1 MVSPLEKSIIFLQEF
16 GFFDVV
22 LPFLLV
28 FTIVFAILEKT
39 KIFGT
44 EGDDKKPKKNLNSM
58 VAFVISFFV
67 IATKQIVTAIQVSLP
82 QVVMVLIVIFA
93 IMMLVG
99 SLFSGEKEFAFE
111 GKGAVFFG
119 IVAGAGVFLIFM
131 NAFGWL
137 KPIIDYLTKYW
148 NDTLVVSLIFL
159 IIIIGTIL
167 YIVGVG
173 GGSGKKGSD

>member
-44 EGDDKKPKKNLNSM
+44 EGEDKKPKKNLNSM
-58 VAFVISFFV
+58 VAFVIAFFV

-82 QVVMVLIVIFA
+82 QVVLILIVLFS

-111 GKGAVFFG
+111 GKVAGFFG
-119 IVAGAGVFLIFM
+119 GIAALGVILIFA

-137 KPIIDYLTKYW
+137 QPLVDYIVANW

-159 IIIIGTIL
+159 IIIIGTIF
-167 YIVGVG
+167 YIVGM
-173 GGSGKKGSD
+173 GGSSKKKE

>member
-28 FTIVFAILEKT
+28 FTIVFAVLEKT

-44 EGDDKKPKKNLNSM
+44 QGDDKLPKKNLNSM

-67 IATKQIVTAIQVSLP
+67 IATKQIVTAIQVSMP
-82 QVVMVLIVIFA
+82 QVVLVLIVLLS

-99 SLFSGEKEFAFE
+99 SLYSGEEEFAFK
-111 GKGAVFFG
+111 GKIVAFFG
-119 IVAGAGVFLIFM
+119 TIAAIGVTLIFM

-137 KPIIDYLTKYW
+137 KPLIDYLTKYW

-159 IIIIGTIL
+159 IIIIGTIF
-167 YIVGVG
+167 YIVGM
-173 GGSGKKGSD
+173 GGSAKKGSDK